1 MGRFTEALPLFEET
15 QAEWVAR
22 KSLKQIQAARWAVA
36 RCLRSLGRYH
46 DALSLQHALETE
58 NMAAGTMDGYV
69 FEEIAENL
77 VSLGKPEEAKPYF
90 MKAVEELSKDEWFMK
105 NEAER
110 FENLKSRAGM

>member
-1 MGRFTEALPLFEET
+1 
-15 QAEWVAR
+15 
-22 KSLKQIQAARWAVA
+22 
-36 RCLRSLGRYH
+36 
-46 DALSLQHALETE
+46 
-58 NMAAGTMDGYV
+58 MDGYV